1 MPSGDRLTWNQPAPL
16 VTVSPSLKRTVGSP
30 ACAAASSTATPHGSS
45 GGTVIRFTGPERP
58 WWSPGPSL
66 VSSRLISGHVSSAPQ
81 PSQPI
86 AAHSSRSSFG
96 VQNAMHELCDEQPPS
111 TFARAWRRKLL
122 PFSCGST
129 G

>member
-1 MPSGDRLTWNQPAPL
+1 MLSAAELIWNQPAPL
-16 VTVSPSLKRTVGSP
+16 VTVWPSLKRLVGSP
-30 ACAAASSTATPHGSS
+30 ACAAASSSATPHGSS
-45 GGTVIRFTGPERP
+45 GGTVRMFTGPSRP

-66 VSSRLISGHVSSAPQ
+66 VSSRVISGQQSAELQ
-81 PSQPI
+81 PSQPV

-122 PFSCGST
+122 PFSCGSIR
-129 G
+129 